1 MSDDTQLGAS
11 GNDLKVKASANP
23 VKKTKEPKS
32 ISAGQASP
40 PVPNKKVALKK
51 LEPDTTKLLIGL
63 RDKANKKD
71 LGRKIRDSEIIHL
84 GLSLIEPHHLESL
97 KESTYSEQDRLH
109 MAHQDYQKVHGK
121 LSLDQYIG
129 KLLRGEIRVAP

>member
-1 MSDDTQLGAS
+1 MSDEAQLGAS
-11 GNDLKVKASANP
+11 GNDLKVKAPANP
-23 VKKTKEPKS
+23 VKKTKESKT
-32 ISAGQASP
+32 ISAGQTSSA
-40 PVPNKKVALKK
+40 VPNKKVALKK
-51 LEPDTTKLLIGL
+51 LEPDTAKLLISL
-63 RDKANKKD
+63 RDKVNKKD

-84 GLSLIEPHHLESL
+84 GLSLIEQHHLDAI
-97 KESTYSEQDRLH
+97 KESTYSERDRLH